1 MALSHSFE
9 DLQMRRMDS
18 LIGEKLGPYEILAL
32 IGSGGMGEVWKARDT
47 RLGRIVAIKKLKERH
62 GERFK
67 KEARS
72 IAALNHPYICQIYD
86 VGPDYL
92 VLEYVEGKPLS
103 GPIPEQEAVR
113 LAIQIAAALEEAH
126 QRGIVHRDL
135 KPSNIMVT
143 DKGSV
148 KLLDFGLAKLYEDAG
163 TAALPGLSTS
173 PTADYPATQT
183 GAILG
188 TAAYMSPEQAQGK
201 PADARSDIFSFG
213 LVLYEMLSGKRAFS
227 GDNSLAIL
235 AALQKEEPPPLKA
248 SSPLEKIVS
257 RCLAKPPSGR
267 YQIISEVR
275 TALEPLLR
283 ERETMDSDES
293 QPSVAVLPFVNMSGD
308 KEQEYFSDGLAEE
321 IINALTKIPGL
332 KVAGRTSSFY
342 FRGKDVEFAEM
353 GKKLNVE
360 NILEGSV
367 RKAGSRIRVT
377 AQLIKVSDGFHL
389 WSERYD
395 RDLTDVFAIQDEIS
409 EAIAG
414 ALKVKLSTPAQTQRQ
429 YEPNLAAHEAYLK
442 ARYQWGN
449 LTPESIKLA
458 RTYFEQAI
466 AADPN
471 YAQPW
476 VGLAVFYWFAGVQGM
491 IPPKAANAK
500 CWEAT
505 LKALELD
512 ESLSEA
518 HSTLGLLM
526 TTQYDWKGAEREFR
540 RALELGPKVF
550 DVWMQYSLF
559 YLAPA
564 RRLNE
569 AITATQRAVA
579 TDPLSPIPQTQ
590 LGNTFFYSRQFDRA
604 IEQYRKVLEIN
615 PNYAP
620 AHLFLGFVLTFTGK
634 HSEGIAH
641 VETGVSLFKRSPVS
655 LACLGWVYAKAGRT
669 DDAQKL
675 LAELQD
681 VAQKAYVSPYNYG
694 MVYLGLGEID
704 QCFYWLEKAI
714 DERDSLTFTLPV
726 HPFADPLRSDA
737 RYKALLRKMNLEP

>member
-1 MALSHSFE
+1 M
-9 DLQMRRMDS
+9 
-18 LIGEKLGPYEILAL
+18 IGQKLGPYEILAP
-32 IGSGGMGEVWKARDT
+32 IGSGGMGEVWRARDT

-62 GERFK
+62 TARFQQ
-67 KEARS
+67 EARS
-72 IAALNHPYICQIYD
+72 IAALNHPCICQIHD

-103 GPIPEQEAVR
+103 GPMPEQEAVR
-113 LAIQIAAALEEAH
+113 LAIQIASALEEAH
-126 QRGIVHRDL
+126 QRGIIHRDL
-135 KPSNIMVT
+135 KPSNIMLT

-148 KLLDFGLAKLYEDAG
+148 KLLDFGLAKLYEQHASISS
-163 TAALPGLSTS
+163 L
-173 PTADYPATQT
+173 PTADYPATQA

-235 AALQKEEPPPLKA
+235 AALQQDEPPPLEA
-248 SSPLEKIVS
+248 SSPLEKILT

-267 YQIISEVR
+267 YQTVSEIK
-275 TALEPLLR
+275 TALERL
-283 ERETMDSDES
+283 SDERAAIGADDP
-293 QPSVAVLPFVNMSGD
+293 QPSIAVLPFVNMSGD

-321 IINALTKIPGL
+321 IINALTKIAGL

-342 FRGKDVEFAEM
+342 FRDKDVEFAEM

-360 NILEGSV
+360 HILEGSV

-409 EAIAG
+409 EAIAD
-414 ALKVKLSTPAQTQRQ
+414 ALKVKLSAAALTRRH

-442 ARYQWGN
+442 ARYQQAN
-449 LTPESIKLA
+449 LNLESIGLSKK
-458 RTYFEQAI
+458 YFEQAI

-500 CWEAT
+500 CWEAA

-518 HSTLGLLM
+518 HSMLGMLM
-526 TTQYDWKGAEREFR
+526 ATQFDWKGAEREFH

-550 DVWMQYSLF
+550 DVWMHYSLW
-559 YLAPA
+559 YLAPT

-569 AITATQRAVA
+569 AVVAMQKAVA
-579 TDPLSPIPQTQ
+579 IDPLSPIPQHQ
-590 LGNTFFYSRQFDRA
+590 LGTIFMLNRQFDRA
-604 IEQYRKVLEIN
+604 IDQYRKVFDIN
-615 PNYAP
+615 PDFAP
-620 AHLFLGFVLTFTGK
+620 AHMFLGYVLTFAGQHT
-634 HSEGIAH
+634 EGIAH
-641 VETGVSLFKRSPVS
+641 IEAGISLLRRSPIS
-655 LACLGWVYAKAGRT
+655 LAYLGLAYAKVGQT
-669 DDAQKL
+669 NDAQKI

-681 VAQKAYVSPYNYG
+681 LAQKAYVSPLHYG
-694 MVYLGLGEID
+694 MVHLGLGEID
-704 QCFYWLEKAI
+704 QCFYWLERAI
-714 DERDSLTFTLPV
+714 EERDSLIFTLPV
-726 HPFADPLRSDA
+726 SPAFDPLRSDP
-737 RYKALLRKMNLEP
+737 RYKALLQKMNLDS